1 MAYLNFN
8 ANAVQES
15 SYVEEAGDYV
25 AKIIDT
31 DVTPPNQR
39 GTQMLVLTWE
49 TDKGARIT
57 SRYTV
62 VCENKTAEN
71 IGLGFLKRLAQGVF
85 GIDNFT
91 DTNTL
96 LDRPFHMI
104 HVEKR
109 PRQMNDGTT
118 KEYCEVTKV
127 EKIAKAPAIS
137 YLPPMT
143 DDGMSD
149 RNTRE
154 PFPPPTTPNRPSWAN

>member
-8 ANAVQES
+8 ANAVQEP

-49 TDKGARIT
+49 TDKGARIS

-96 LDRPFHMI
+96 LDRPYHMI
-104 HVEKR
+104 RVEKR
-109 PRQMNDGTT
+109 PRQMQDGST
-118 KEYCEVTKV
+118 KEYCEVVKV
-127 EKIAKAPAIS
+127 EKLQSQPQSAPKYVES
-137 YLPPMT
+137 YGVESYGVT
-143 DDGMSD
+143 SS
-149 RNTRE
+149 E
-154 PFPPPTTPNRPSWAN
+154 VPNRPAWAK